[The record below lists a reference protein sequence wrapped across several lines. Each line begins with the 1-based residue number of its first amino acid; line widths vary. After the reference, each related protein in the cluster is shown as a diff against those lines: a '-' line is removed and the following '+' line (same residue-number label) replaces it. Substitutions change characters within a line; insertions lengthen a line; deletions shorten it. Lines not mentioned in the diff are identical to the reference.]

1 MPRFD
6 RTGPN
11 GDGSMTGRKNG
22 LCTGNTIGS
31 PGVGTGGGRGR
42 GRFGRGGFGFRFMA
56 NTGNDNTSSGKQ
68 DTVAEIKNEIEA
80 AREHLSELEE
90 RLSKIKKK

>member
-11 GDGSMTGRKNG
+11 GEGSMTGRKSG

-31 PGVGTGGGRGR
+31 PGVGAGGGRGR

-56 NTGNDNTSSGKQ
+56 NAGDSTTGRGKQ
-68 DTVAEIKNEIEA
+68 DTVTDIKNEIEA

-90 RLSKIKKK
+90 RLTKIQKK